1 MFQRIDFTNEGG
13 FPLTQNAMAFL
24 QDSFGEVIKAMTYLG
39 GQYIILTGVTQSSP
53 NVYTNGW
60 VIANGEILP
69 FVGGLGQPNLSITQ
83 TTSGVTFR
91 DTVEKIAFYDR
102 SIGFSVSGT
111 IPFSNFKRLS
121 LGSLKTYIDSVSA
134 ATATAQ
140 STANAALAAAGT
152 FSAGMIMMWAGNPAS
167 VPTGW
172 ALCDGLDGRPNL
184 KGKFIVGFSATTGSY
199 TMGAQGGAAS
209 VTLNTNQMPSHN
221 HSVIDVGHRH
231 DFQTGGDNAMDDGGI
246 YVQGRNNP
254 DNRVRWQSS
263 VGAWPVQ
270 FSTTGISINNSG
282 GGLAHENR
290 PPYYTLAYI
299 IKL

>member
-24 QDSFGEVIKAMTYLG
+24 QDSFGKVIEAMTYLG

-69 FVGGLGQPNLSITQ
+69 FVGGIGQTNLSITQ
-83 TTSGVTFR
+83 ATSGVTFR
-91 DTVEKIAFYDR
+91 DTTEKIAFYTR
-102 SIGFSVSGT
+102 SIGFDVSGT

-121 LGSLKTYIDSVSA
+121 LSSLKTYVDSVSA
-134 ATATAQ
+134 ATSTAQ
-140 STANAALAAAGT
+140 STANAALSAAGS

-184 KGKFIVGFSATTGSY
+184 KGKFVVGFSATTGTY
-199 TMGAQGGAAS
+199 TMGATGGLAS
-209 VTLNTNQMPSHN
+209 VLLASNQMPLHTHAVNDPGHN
-221 HSVIDVGHRH
+221 HANGVYQYLLRSDGLSTVH
-231 DFQTGGDNAMDDGGI
+231 DNDNTTGEPNL
-246 YVQGRNNP
+246 VQKGAI
-254 DNRVRWQSS
+254 QSS
-263 VGAWPVQ
+263 G
-270 FSTTGISINNSG
+270 TGISLGNAG
-282 GGLAHENR
+282 GNAAHENR